1 MAEKLKGLMV
11 VSLNESDELPQE
23 FIDDPKGFMEKQEK
37 EYQEHVKNMPLG
49 NVKDFYSGVMAKPVD
64 KESKMEIF
72 GEDFRNYLEFNRTS
86 IPFMK
91 IWDYF
96 YPEEVK

>member
-49 NVKDFYSGVMAKPVD
+49 NIKNFYSGVMEKPAD
-64 KESKMEIF
+64 KETKMQIF

-86 IPFMK
+86 IPFMMLY
-91 IWDYF
+91 DYF
-96 YPEEVK
+96 KEEK